1 VRVMATGTRSLFEL
15 PVVPPATD
23 DAGTAKETF
32 TADANAA
39 SRLAAT
45 IVPYPTGGPDGGRV
59 RVRILDG
66 VRQPGLSQLV
76 APLLVPEGAEITIAG
91 NADRFTYDKTQI
103 VYYDEAFKD
112 AAERFRRALGAGELV
127 LSAVPN
133 DTNDVTVL
141 IGRDFVD
148 NGTATTVTTGGSGG

>member
-1 VRVMATGTRSLFEL
+1 
-15 PVVPPATD
+15 
-23 DAGTAKETF
+23 
-32 TADANAA
+32 
-39 SRLAAT
+39 
-45 IVPYPTGGPDGGRV
+45 V

-76 APLLVPEGAEITIAG
+76 APLLVPEGAEISIAG
-91 NADRFTYDKTQI
+91 NADRFTYDTTQI

-112 AAERFRRALGAGELV
+112 AAERFRKALGAGELV

-148 NGTATTVTTGGSGG
+148 NGAATTVTTGGSGG